1 MVRQMSR
8 IAARILLTSLAVVS
22 VGASHG
28 VRAAD
33 TVTVQQTVSAAGL
46 DLNTPAGAR
55 TLYLRLKNA
64 SHSLCI
70 GSPFPEERAASWEYQ
85 ACIEKAMANAVRNSG
100 YPLLTMAFVDDYGS
114 RIAAKYGIK
123 DTARVAKQ

>member
-1 MVRQMSR
+1 MTRQTSR
-8 IAARILLTSLAVVS
+8 MTARVLLTSIALVS

-33 TVTVQQTVSAAGL
+33 TVKVQQTVSAAGL

-55 TLYLRLKNA
+55 TLYARLKNA

-70 GSPFPEERAASWEYQ
+70 GSPFPENRAPSWQYQ
-85 ACIEKAMANAVRNSG
+85 ACIEKALANAVRNSG

-114 RIAAKYGIK
+114 GVAAKYGIREN
-123 DTARVAKQ
+123 DRVAKQ